1 MTPAALLAAV
11 AVALGAVAQTTTGF
25 GFSLLSAPF
34 LIAAYQAPT
43 GVQLNLML
51 SLVVNL
57 AVLAREHRRVD
68 FRAAGLL
75 LAPAVAAAVPV
86 GYAVRQSPAGPVTV
100 IAGVICLAG
109 VMALARGRELPS
121 VTGRAGTM
129 AVGAVSGGMNAT
141 AGIGGPPVVLF
152 AVNAGWPPAM
162 ARPTM
167 QLFFLGLNLVTIASL
182 GRPDRF
188 PLAVVAGF
196 AVGVVAGALMVG
208 RWPEAAVRRA
218 TLALAA
224 AGSVLAIARGL
235 TA

>member
-1 MTPAALLAAV
+1 
-11 AVALGAVAQTTTGF
+11 
-25 GFSLLSAPF
+25 
-34 LIAAYQAPT
+34 
-43 GVQLNLML
+43 
-51 SLVVNL
+51 
-57 AVLAREHRRVD
+57 
-68 FRAAGLL
+68 
-75 LAPAVAAAVPV
+75 
-86 GYAVRQSPAGPVTV
+86 
-100 IAGVICLAG
+100 
-109 VMALARGRELPS
+109 
-121 VTGRAGTM
+121 
-129 AVGAVSGGMNAT
+129 
-141 AGIGGPPVVLF
+141 VLF